1 MSLSKI
7 TGDGILTDISP
18 GWFFRSRPCFSGTEA
33 MKERILVVDDEG
45 IILEL
50 TAMILR
56 NRDYEVFTA
65 GNGPDCLRLVEAE
78 KPALV
83 LLDYMMPAMDGM
95 TALKRIRKEH
105 PRTYVIM
112 FTGKGSEEI
121 AVALMKAG
129 AADYILKPF
138 NNQDLVERIER
149 VLLLRRIELHN
160 QELLLERER
169 LLREV
174 EGWNQ
179 ELEHRVVEKTR
190 ELERAHNEIVQA
202 EKLGALGHLAAGMAH
217 EIRNPLNSIGL
228 FAQILK
234 SGLAADQEMT
244 GYTDK
249 ILKEVDRIDAILI
262 KLLGAS
268 KRPRFELQAV
278 SLPAVIDGVL
288 AGVAEQIQTQGIV
301 VDKQF
306 HSVPPPI
313 QADPGEIEQIF
324 TNLFTNSF
332 FEMPLGGTLGI
343 RLSHDEGTIHIAVS
357 DTGKG
362 IPPENLNRVF
372 DPFFTTKPRGTGFG
386 LSVVLRIIKSYHGR
400 IFVDSRPGEGT
411 IFHIQLP
418 AHG

>member
-1 MSLSKI
+1 
-7 TGDGILTDISP
+7 
-18 GWFFRSRPCFSGTEA
+18 
-33 MKERILVVDDEG
+33 MKERILVVDDER

-50 TAMILR
+50 SSMILR
-56 NRDYEVFTA
+56 NRGYEVLTA
-65 GNGPDCLRLVEAE
+65 ENGPEGLRLVETE

-83 LLDYMMPAMDGM
+83 LLDYMMPVMDGM
-95 TALKRIRKEH
+95 AALKRIRQHSPE
-105 PRTYVIM
+105 TYVIM

-129 AADYILKPF
+129 ASDYILKPF

-174 EGWNQ
+174 EQWNQ
-179 ELEHRVVEKTR
+179 ELERRVEEKTQ

-202 EKLGALGHLAAGMAH
+202 EKLGALGHLSAGMAH

-234 SGLAADQEMT
+234 TSLAADQELV
-244 GYTDK
+244 GYSDK

-268 KRPRFELQAV
+268 SRPRFELQAV
-278 SLPAVIDGVL
+278 SLDQVIDGVL
-288 AGVAEQIQTQGIV
+288 AGVAELVRVQAIT

-306 HSVPPPI
+306 QSLPPPI
-313 QADPGEIEQIF
+313 QADPAEIEQIF
-324 TNLFTNSF
+324 TNLFANSL
-332 FEMPLGGTLGI
+332 FEMPQGGTLGI
-343 RLSHDEGTIHIAVS
+343 RLFHDEGTIHIAVS

-362 IPPENLNRVF
+362 IPAENLSKVF

-386 LSVVLRIIKSYHGR
+386 LSVVLRIVKSYHGR
-400 IFVDSRPGEGT
+400 IFVDSHPRGGT